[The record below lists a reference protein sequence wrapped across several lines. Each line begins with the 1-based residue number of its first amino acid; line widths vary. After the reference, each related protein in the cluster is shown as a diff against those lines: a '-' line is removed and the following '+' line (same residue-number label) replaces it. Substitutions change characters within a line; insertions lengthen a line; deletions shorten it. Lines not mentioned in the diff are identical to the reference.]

1 MDGPKKDTKVFEGW
15 GISQKFIQ
23 SNREGG
29 LLWINLE
36 GGSIQIKMI
45 ISCQHKQCFSE
56 AFSVK
61 LYHLHRC
68 RDNKVSDIVFPRNS
82 QFLSVIKDKNNALSL
97 PFVFVQASVVPF

>member
-61 LYHLHRC
+61 LYHLWSFLTKNMSTLLSINDVIEEEVRA
-68 RDNKVSDIVFPRNS
+68 KSD
-82 QFLSVIKDKNNALSL
+82 
-97 PFVFVQASVVPF
+97 